1 MCLEDLMISVSDWK
15 CYSEA
20 AVWAFATFAGGGLA
34 YGQIADSQAVVELP
48 ELYVTSS
55 HTATVEPASTFGAP
69 VSRLELN
76 PQFDLQV
83 RNIAEAQGDVS
94 IRGGIFENTGFRVG
108 AATLMDPQTGHYFAE
123 IPIAPEMLQGPGLLV
138 AGDNAFAGF
147 NSTVG
152 TVDYSWSEIEE
163 GGSAAVGFGDNN
175 LNYQRLHQAKAL
187 DAGWG
192 VELEAS
198 RSESAGTV
206 LNGDHNFVRYS
217 GRVQRVGDDTQT
229 DIFAGYQSKYLAW
242 PELYAA
248 PYGSNESDEVRTTLL
263 MFNHSQSYGP
273 DSRWEA
279 TVYHRKHHDHYLFN
293 RFSLE
298 NRSFVHQTE
307 VSSAAINGVQG
318 VSDTVKVNYMAQ
330 LTTDE
335 IESTKLENN
344 FTSRDYTKVSI
355 LPEFLLSENGEESLS
370 LRAGLSY
377 DDSNRDSSKLS
388 PIADLTWSNGDD
400 SYYVSFA
407 QSSQVSGYTAVGGAT
422 GGLFASNPDLE
433 REVTRNFEVGTT
445 YQRSDWSLSAAVFLR
460 EDADLVDW
468 TYSFSATSARSAK
481 NVDIDTMGLE
491 VIASKRVG
499 QLEFLGSATILDKDE
514 NYGDD
519 SADASFYALNYAK
532 LRLTAAAVWSVTEQV
547 QVRVDNEYRDQ
558 ADNVLREGDDSAFF
572 THLGVYYAVPE
583 VEGLEL
589 NASVENLWED
599 EFQEIPGTPGRGR
612 QFSVGARYRW

>member
-1 MCLEDLMISVSDWK
+1 MISVSQSNRFSK
-15 CYSEA
+15 A
-20 AVWAFATFAGGGLA
+20 AVLAILTAIGGGV
-34 YGQIADSQAVVELP
+34 SQAQVEDPSYSVELP

-55 HTATVEPASTFGAP
+55 HTATVEPASTYGAP

-152 TVDYSWSEIEE
+152 TVDYSWAEISE
-163 GGSAAVGFGDNN
+163 GGSVAVGFGDNS
-175 LNYQRLHQAKAL
+175 LNYQRFHQGTL
-187 DAGWG
+187 FSVEEDSVWG
-192 VELEAS
+192 AELEVS
-198 RSESAGTV
+198 RSESAGSIE
-206 LNGDHNFVRYS
+206 NGDHNFVRYS
-217 GRVQRVGDDTQT
+217 GRVQRVGESTQT
-229 DIFAGYQSKYLAW
+229 DFFAGYQSKYLAW

-248 PYGSNESDEVRTTLL
+248 PFGSNESDEVRTGLF

-273 DSRWEA
+273 DSSWEA
-279 TVYHRKHHDHYLFN
+279 TVYHRRHHDHYLFN
-293 RFSLE
+293 RASLD

-307 VSSAAINGVQG
+307 VSSAALNGVQA
-318 VSDTVKVNYMAQ
+318 VSDVVKVNYMLQ

-355 LPEFLLSENGEESLS
+355 LPEFLLSESGEQRLS

-377 DDSNRDSSKLS
+377 DDTNRDSSELS
-388 PIADLTWSNGDD
+388 PIADLTWVNGDD
-400 SYYVSFA
+400 SYYFSFSQA
-407 QSSQVSGYTAVGGAT
+407 SQVSGYTAVGGAT

-433 REVTRNFEVGTT
+433 REVSRNVEVGATLK
-445 YQRSDWSLSAAVFLR
+445 RSDWSVKAAAFVR

-468 TYSFSATSARSAK
+468 TYSFSSQNARSAR
-481 NVDIDTMGLE
+481 NVDIETYGLE
-491 VIASKRVG
+491 VIGSKRIG
-499 QLEFLGSATILDKDE
+499 QLELLASATILDKDE
-514 NYGDD
+514 DYGD
-519 SADASFYALNYAK
+519 SSVDASFYALNYAK
-532 LRLTAAAVWSVTEQV
+532 LRVTAAAVWRATEQI
-547 QVRVDNEYRDQ
+547 QVRVDNEYREQ

-572 THLGVYYAVPE
+572 THFGVYYSVPE
-583 VEGLEL
+583 FEGLEL
-589 NASVENLWED
+589 NASVENLWKD

-612 QFSVGARYRW
+612 QFSVGARYGW

>member
-1 MCLEDLMISVSDWK
+1 MISVSQSNRFSK
-15 CYSEA
+15 TALLAIA
-20 AVWAFATFAGGGLA
+20 ASVGCRVAFAQVSDPKAL
-34 YGQIADSQAVVELP
+34 VELP

-94 IRGGIFENTGFRVG
+94 IRGGTFENTGFRVG
-108 AATLMDPQTGHYFAE
+108 AATLLDPQTGHYFAE

-152 TVDYSWSEIEE
+152 TVDYSWAKISE
-163 GGSAAVGFGDNN
+163 GGSAAIGFGDNS
-175 LNYQRLHQAKAL
+175 LNYQRLYQAAEL
-187 DAGWG
+187 QEGWG
-192 VELEAS
+192 VEVEAS

-206 LNGDHNFVRYS
+206 LNGDYNFVRYS
-217 GRVQRVGDDTQT
+217 GRVQRVNEDSQT
-229 DIFAGYQSKYLAW
+229 DLFAGYQSKYLAW

-263 MFNHSQSYGP
+263 MFNHARSYGP
-273 DSRWEA
+273 DSAWEA

-293 RFSLE
+293 RASLD

-307 VSSAAINGVQG
+307 VSAAAINGVQG
-318 VSDTVKVNYMAQ
+318 VNDTMKVNYMVQ

-335 IESTKLENN
+335 IESTKLESN
-344 FTSRDYTKVSI
+344 FTSRDYVKVSI
-355 LPEFLLSENGEESLS
+355 LPEFLLSENGEESIS

-377 DDSNRDSSKLS
+377 DDTSRDSSKLS
-388 PIADLTWSNGDD
+388 PIADLTWAKGDD
-400 SYYVSFA
+400 NYYVSFA
-407 QSSQVSGYTAVGGAT
+407 QTSQVSGYTAIGGAT
-422 GGLFASNPDLE
+422 GGLFASNPDLR
-433 REVTRNFEVGTT
+433 REVTQNFELGATL
-445 YQRSDWSLSAAVFLR
+445 QRSDWSLSAAAFLR

-481 NVDIDTMGLE
+481 NVDIDTVGVE
-491 VIASKRVG
+491 VIASKRIG
-499 QLEFLGSATILDKDE
+499 QLELLGSTTILDKDE
-514 NYGDD
+514 NYGDA
-519 SADASFYALNYAK
+519 SVDASFYALNYAE
-532 LRLTAAAVWSVTEQV
+532 LRLTAAAVWSATEQI
-547 QVRVDNEYRDQ
+547 QFRIDNEYRDQ

-572 THLGVYYAVPE
+572 THVGVYYAVPE
-583 VEGLEL
+583 VEGLEV
-589 NASVENLWED
+589 NAAVENLWED
-599 EFQEIPGTPGRGR
+599 TFQEIPGTPGRGR